1 MSIVPEPELAAPDR
15 ILGVLLAGG
24 KNRRYGSNKALET
37 IGGTSLI
44 ARGLGA
50 LDAVCSKVVIVANE
64 PDPYEH
70 TGREIRPDVRPGTGV
85 LGGILTA
92 LHWAQEC
99 GYDGALVL
107 ACDMPFVA
115 PLLLTELVRRAG
127 RDGVSIAESA
137 GPRGMEPLCAV
148 YGVGCVPSIEQA
160 LDRGERAVVSF
171 FADVPVCRLDRIEVE
186 TFGNL
191 ERMFFNMNRPD
202 ERQLAEKL
210 ARSSSEQ
217 SGSSE

>member
-1 MSIVPEPELAAPDR
+1 LVAPQR

-24 KNRRYGSNKALET
+24 RNRRYGSNKALET
-37 IGGTSLI
+37 IGGISLI
-44 ARGLGA
+44 DRGLRV
-50 LDAVCSKVVIVANE
+50 LDEVCTDVVIVANE
-64 PDPYEH
+64 PDPYLR
-70 TGREIRPDVRPGTGV
+70 TGRHIRPDSRPGTGV

-92 LHWAQEC
+92 LHWATET
-99 GYDGALVL
+99 GHDGALIL

-115 PLLLTELVRRAG
+115 PRLLAELVLRAR
-127 RDGVSIAESA
+127 RDGISIAESG

-171 FADVPVCRLDRIEVE
+171 FADVQVCRLDRTRVE
-186 TFGNL
+186 EFGRP
-191 ERMFFNMNRPD
+191 ERMFFNMNRPE
-202 ERQLAEKL
+202 ERKLAEEL
-210 ARSSSEQ
+210 ARSSSDR